1 MWLYL
6 ERIQL
11 YLKQHRDPQTTHTL
25 SQVSEATQKS
35 VAFLHTAIDLLKR
48 NQGNNPIHDSLA
60 TTKPQKKPVNHLKDF
75 SNEKLKC

>member
-1 MWLYL
+1 MRLYL

-11 YLKQHRDPQTTHTL
+11 YLKQHQDPQTTHTL
-25 SQVSEATQKS
+25 SQVSGSEATQKS

-60 TTKPQKKPVNHLKDF
+60 TTKPQNKPSQSPERFLQ
-75 SNEKLKC
+75 